1 MCIKIIFHILTI
13 FRNSMKMNAR
23 GVTST
28 VFVCNILFP
37 KMLKSCEAKKPEIN
51 IVVCTH

>member
-28 VFVCNILFP
+28 VFVYLISEND
-37 KMLKSCEAKKPEIN
+37 KKL
-51 IVVCTH
+51 